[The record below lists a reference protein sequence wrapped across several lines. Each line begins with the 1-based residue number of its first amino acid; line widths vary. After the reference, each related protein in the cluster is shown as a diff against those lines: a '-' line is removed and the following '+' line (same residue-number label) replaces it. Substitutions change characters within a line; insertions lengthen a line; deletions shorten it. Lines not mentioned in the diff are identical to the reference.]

1 MTIVQNSETNAMEI
15 QTFNSSKECANWGE
29 WQSAFQVF
37 MAVYVTTHLDKVL
50 DLLKYKKMIQDA
62 SRSFKWDSVLP
73 YDYQFCQYIVEY
85 PTMSWGIKNAELY
98 LECFNGYI
106 ALPPKVPKNFSTGN
120 HPKGSGT
127 LICNN
132 FNKGLCTWGKSC
144 KFEHKCFK
152 CKSMGHP
159 TTKCHQHKQE
169 KDKQKDKSDK

>member
-1 MTIVQNSETNAMEI
+1 
-15 QTFNSSKECANWGE
+15 
-29 WQSAFQVF
+29 

-50 DLLKYKKMIQDA
+50 DLLKYEKMIQDA
-62 SRSFKWDSVLP
+62 RRSFKWDSVLA
-73 YDYQFCQYIVEY
+73 YDYQFCQYITEY

-98 LECFNGYI
+98 LEYFNGYT
-106 ALPPKVPKNFSTGN
+106 ALPPKVPKNFSPGN

-144 KFEHKCFK
+144 KFEHKC
-152 CKSMGHP
+152 KSTGHP
-159 TTKCHQHKQE
+159 AIKCHQHKQE